1 MAGKIEGF
9 LRLLNTRD
17 GDLTVTEA
25 PEAPEG
31 IAETG
36 SRGGGGHDTE
46 EVQQKR
52 TDWSSIA
59 LSTWLAAYEGTLQPQ
74 KAAHGANR
82 KQWVEECFFYGRG
95 CEPVTGEPGLVV
107 VRVGKGSRQNDRA
120 VVVQTELKLAL
131 CQYASRVHGIP
142 RTSREID
149 QEISLAT
156 ITC

>member
-9 LRLLNTRD
+9 LRLLITRD
-17 GDLTVTEA
+17 GDLTVTEAPEA

-59 LSTWLAAYEGTLQPQ
+59 LSTWLAAYEATLQPQ
-74 KAAHGANR
+74 KAAHGVDDR
-82 KQWVEECFFYGRG
+82 EDEDG
-95 CEPVTGEPGLVV
+95 
-107 VRVGKGSRQNDRA
+107 GSKFKW
-120 VVVQTELKLAL
+120 TYIYAL
-131 CQYASRVHGIP
+131 CMLCEWSIGK
-142 RTSREID
+142 
-149 QEISLAT
+149 
-156 ITC
+156 